1 MLLPS
6 LKSGFTRFYIIRHGQ
21 TEWNVAKR
29 MQGHKDS
36 PLTPQGIAQAEQRA
50 LTLKDVPFDEIFSS
64 DLFRAQH
71 TAQIIALDRQIALK
85 TSQLLREGTLGKY
98 EGKTITEF
106 RTELQD
112 MIQKR
117 DTLSEREQFSFKISD
132 DIESYEEIAR
142 RLNRFIR
149 EAAIAYPGKTL
160 GVVSHAGVLRSFL
173 IQLAFGSEK
182 SLPHGSISNL
192 AYFVLD
198 SNGIEFEVRTT
209 EGITVEDKAP

>member
-1 MLLPS
+1 MPLPKLLPYW
-6 LKSGFTRFYIIRHGQ
+6 TRFYVIRHGQ
-21 TEWNVAKR
+21 TEWNIEKR
-29 MQGHKDS
+29 LQGHQDS
-36 PLTPQGIAQAEQRA
+36 PLTPLGIAQAQERA

-98 EGKTITEF
+98 EGKTVPEF
-106 RTELQD
+106 RAELQE
-112 MIQKR
+112 MLQKR
-117 DTLSEREQFSFKISD
+117 DTLSEREQFSFKLSD
-132 DIESYEEIAR
+132 DIESYEEIAQ

-149 EAAIAYPGKTL
+149 EAAVAYPGKTL

-198 SNGIEFEVRTT
+198 SNGIEFEVCAT
-209 EGITVEDKAP
+209 EGITMEKMSL